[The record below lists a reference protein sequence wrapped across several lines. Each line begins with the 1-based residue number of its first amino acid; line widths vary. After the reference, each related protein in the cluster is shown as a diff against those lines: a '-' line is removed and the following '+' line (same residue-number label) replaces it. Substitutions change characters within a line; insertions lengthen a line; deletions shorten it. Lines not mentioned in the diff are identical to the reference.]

1 MGCPVFRGS
10 LALDGGLLLPRS
22 DRGPLRGPR
31 CLPHGSARLLALLG
45 HGDRLP
51 REAHLLKAA
60 LRSRRPESLFEPAL
74 TIYSVHS
81 GKDESCAKTRDNGGV
96 QTFVPGRARE
106 YAVKTRLAP
115 SVSGAPQPR
124 RWRKGLAFSPHC
136 SRRATFRR
144 VVLRVR
150 ALPDFVTGGS

>member
-31 CLPHGSARLLALLG
+31 CLPHGSARVLALLG
-45 HGDRLP
+45 DGDRLP
-51 REAHLLKAA
+51 REAHLLRAA

-106 YAVKTRLAP
+106 CGVRTWPAP
-115 SVSGAPQPR
+115 SAAEPASRPCAASAPSTAPSDR
-124 RWRKGLAFSPHC
+124 GPAPPC
-136 SRRATFRR
+136 C
-144 VVLRVR
+144 
-150 ALPDFVTGGS
+150 VTYSHP